1 MRMNEWKA
9 EEALWESSD
18 PFEKSMISIDA
29 VYCLPNNFD
38 LPKLICFGQLDIF
51 KKVFMREQT
60 EYRTMQKHPL

>member
-29 VYCLPNNFD
+29 VYYLPNNFD
-38 LPKLICFGQLDIF
+38 LPKLICFGLF
-51 KKVFMREQT
+51 FKKKVFMREQT